1 MSAATGTF
9 ELFTSAVSAGDLRVV
24 DWRCVESIGEPFR
37 LELNARCAEAAAEE
51 IVQALLGQPATFVM
65 RTPAGGARARRGVV
79 IEAQVN
85 DPSSSDF
92 AGSELGGGGRGSVRI
107 VVAPRLALMAM
118 KQHSRI
124 FQGLTTEEIIRSVLE
139 PWHLDARFQL
149 AGSYQARAYCTQYRE
164 SDLAFLER
172 ICAREGFGFFLEH
185 RAADDEERD
194 SPGAETIVFHD
205 EAHFYLEIPAPEL
218 GATGTVLEHATG
230 RFGEAEHEIGSF
242 GLNRTVRPELVRL
255 GDFDFR
261 RPGLALAAMSGLN
274 EDERSPIG
282 NELGGEQIAAYFHA
296 DRGELEG
303 EGAATEIDEAVAK
316 IRLEQLR
323 QQAVTGRGRSRC
335 QRLAPGYVFTL
346 DRHPH
351 GGLNGGYVVT
361 RIEHR
366 GRIPEATAEGEEH
379 YDNHFSCVPSSTMWR
394 PPAQSA
400 PVQQAMETA
409 VVVGPKDEEVHVD
422 EHGCVKVQFHWQ
434 LEGKHDEHSSC
445 WLRVTQP
452 WAGANWGAQ
461 FLPRIG
467 AEVLVGFVGGDVDRP
482 IVMGSLYN
490 GTRPTPFRLPAEIN
504 KAGFR
509 SQSTPGGEGYSE
521 LTFDDQKGRERM
533 ILRAER
539 HLEQRVGHDL
549 QIDVGG
555 TEKVTVTGKSERTI
569 AGDMTTT
576 VNGERK
582 DELAK
587 SYQVLVKGSHAVGID
602 GDAETRISGN
612 RVTRIEGRD
621 EIELAEAKATYL
633 DSHINRVLGH
643 LVTVVGQHDARKS
656 ATMHV
661 EGSSSHST
669 TGTTEIS
676 SDKEIVLRVG
686 DSSLRLTPEGI
697 ELVTKRV
704 VLHGE
709 EVQLEAKD
717 TFAVFAEKQ
726 IALNAEQVTALGSEK
741 VTLKGKEGQLT
752 LDLNAR
758 LDGAEVK
765 LNCSPEPVKEGAPP
779 EYEPPKK
786 TTISLSDED
795 GNPMPGRRYVVIFAD
810 GSERAGKLN
819 EDGVAELYLE
829 QGGKVV
835 FPDVDN
841 PRKA

>member
-422 EHGCVKVQFHWQ
+422 EHGRVKVQFHWD

-621 EIELAEAKATYL
+621 EIELAEAKADL
-633 DSHINRVLGH
+633 PRQSHQPRARPPRDRGRPARRAKER
-643 LVTVVGQHDARKS
+643 HDAR
-656 ATMHV
+656 
-661 EGSSSHST
+661 G
-669 TGTTEIS
+669 G
-676 SDKEIVLRVG
+676 
-686 DSSLRLTPEGI
+686 
-697 ELVTKRV
+697 ELVALDDRDDRD
-704 VLHGE
+704 
-709 EVQLEAKD
+709 QL
-717 TFAVFAEKQ
+717 
-726 IALNAEQVTALGSEK
+726 
-741 VTLKGKEGQLT
+741 GQG
-752 LDLNAR
+752 DRAPGGRQQPAAHAR
-758 LDGAEVK
+758 
-765 LNCSPEPVKEGAPP
+765 
-779 EYEPPKK
+779 
-786 TTISLSDED
+786 
-795 GNPMPGRRYVVIFAD
+795 RH
-810 GSERAGKLN
+810 RAGHQEGRAARRGGAARGQGHLRRLRGKADRAQRRAGDGPRQREGDAQRKGGPADPRPQCASRRCRGEAQLLAGARKGGRATRVRAAE
-819 EDGVAELYLE
+819 EDHHLA
-829 QGGKVV
+829 Q
-835 FPDVDN
+835 
-841 PRKA
+841 

>member
-1 MSAATGTF
+1 MSAPTGSF
-9 ELFTSAVSAGDLRVV
+9 ELHTAAVSAGDLRVV
-24 DWRCVESIGEPFR
+24 DWRCVEAIGEPFR
-37 LELNARCAEAAAEE
+37 LELSARCAEAAAEE
-51 IVQALLGQPATFVM
+51 IAQALLGQAATFVM
-65 RTPAGGARARRGVV
+65 RSPGGGGRARRGVV

-85 DPSSSDF
+85 GPSPGDF
-92 AGSELGGGGRGSVRI
+92 AGSELEGGGRGSLRV
-107 VVAPRLALMAM
+107 VVAPRLALMRLR
-118 KQHSRI
+118 QHSRI
-124 FQGLTTEEIIRSVLE
+124 FQGLTTEEIIRSVLA

-149 AGSYQARAYCTQYRE
+149 AGTYQPRAYCTQYRE
-164 SDLAFLER
+164 TDLAFLER
-172 ICAREGFGFFLEH
+172 ICAREGFGYFLEH
-185 RAADDEERD
+185 RAVEDEERD

-205 EAHFYLEIPAPEL
+205 EADFYPEIPEPET

-230 RFGEAEHEIGSF
+230 RFGEAEHEIGGF
-242 GLNRTVRPELVRL
+242 GLNRVVLPELVRL

-261 RPGLALAAMSGLN
+261 RPGLALAAMSGLG
-274 EDERSPIG
+274 EEQRSPIG

-323 QQAVTGRGRSRC
+323 QHAVTGRGRSRC

-351 GGLNGGYVVT
+351 GGLNGRYVVT

-379 YDNHFSCVPSSTMWR
+379 YDNLFTCVPASTMWR
-394 PPAQSA
+394 PREQAT

-409 VVVGPKDEEVHVD
+409 IVVGPKDEEVHVD
-422 EHGCVKVQFHWQ
+422 EHGRVKVQFHWD

-490 GTRPTPFRLPAEIN
+490 GTRPTPFRLPAEIH

-533 ILRAER
+533 VLRAER
-539 HLEQRVGHDL
+539 HLEQAVGQDL
-549 QIDVGG
+549 AIDVGG
-555 TEKVTVTGKSERTI
+555 AERVTITGQSERRVS
-569 AGDMTTT
+569 GDMTTT
-576 VNGERK
+576 VAGERK
-582 DELAK
+582 EELAK
-587 SYQVLVKGSHAVGID
+587 SYQVLVKGNHALGVD

-612 RVTRIEGRD
+612 RITRIEGRD

-633 DSHINRVLGH
+633 DSQINRVLGH

-661 EGSSSHST
+661 EGSSSQSS

-697 ELVTKRV
+697 ELVTKKV

-709 EVQLEAKD
+709 DVQVEAKD
-717 TFAVFAEKQ
+717 RVAVFADNHV
-726 IALNAEQVTALGSEK
+726 ALNAEQVTALGSEK
-741 VTLKGKEGQLT
+741 VTVKGKEGQLT
-752 LDLNAR
+752 LDANAR

-765 LNCSPEPVKEGAPP
+765 LNCSPDPVQEGAPP

-786 TTISLSDED
+786 TSISLRDED
-795 GNPMPGRRYVVIFAD
+795 GNPMPGRRYVVVSSD
-810 GSERAGKLN
+810 GSERAGKLDRN
-819 EDGVAELYLE
+819 GLAELYLE
-829 QGGKVV
+829 QGGKIV